1 MTNTLK
7 NPGLGNS
14 GSFGI
19 TMLVLVT
26 RIGLVVFCVWNAS
39 LYYKIL
45 MSFFAPE
52 GFFKLL
58 IGFVALV
65 LWALLQVLEVL
76 PLLVKGSLGAL
87 ALLIKAAER
96 FRGLEVNDKDNP
108 LVASLKRQYNAF
120 PQRWI
125 GRIMLLCYG
134 AFCTDLAIL
143 LRYFEP
149 FRVSFTGLVINW
161 GDLLW
166 LVICLSTVQV
176 VCFLWLLAEGGR
188 AIFKPERQ
196 PTTSSN
202 PTSPSKPKH
211 PTKSAA
217 TPPDGNESPVIQH
230 LRKTYGD
237 AAVEEAIAQAKQKVT
252 PPADTN
258 GNGKGPISDLL
269 DRASRLT
276 LLRPS
281 NKSANN

>member
-1 MTNTLK
+1 MSNTLK

-19 TMLVLVT
+19 LMLVLVT
-26 RIGLVVFCVWNAS
+26 RISMIVFCAWNAS

-52 GFFKLL
+52 GFFKFL

-96 FRGLEVNDKDNP
+96 FRGLEVSKSDNP

-143 LRYFEP
+143 LRYFKP
-149 FRVSFTGLVINW
+149 FEVTFTGLTINW

-176 VCFLWLLAEGGR
+176 TTFLWLLAEGGR
-188 AIFKPERQ
+188 AIFKPEAQ
-196 PTTSSN
+196 PTTSSGKSS
-202 PTSPSKPKH
+202 TSSKPKE

-217 TPPDGNESPVIQH
+217 
-230 LRKTYGD
+230 
-237 AAVEEAIAQAKQKVT
+237 
-252 PPADTN
+252 PADESGQQPAPQPEPEPPKDESNN
-258 GNGKGPISDLL
+258 GNGRGVLDYRQLL
-269 DRASRLT
+269 TMLGQKPNDK
-276 LLRPS
+276 PG
-281 NKSANN
+281 NN

>member
-1 MTNTLK
+1 MANTLK

-26 RIGLVVFCVWNAS
+26 RIGLVVFCVWNAT

-108 LVASLKRQYNAF
+108 LVASLKTQYNAF

-125 GRIMLLCYG
+125 GRIMLLCYA

-143 LRYFEP
+143 LRYFKP
-149 FRVSFTGLVINW
+149 FVVSFTGLVINW

-188 AIFKPERQ
+188 AIFKPEKQ
-196 PTTSSN
+196 PTTSSIA
-202 PTSPSKPKH
+202 TGSSSKPKQ

-217 TPPDGNESPVIQH
+217 PPPEEESSLIKH

-237 AAVEEAIAQAKQKVT
+237 EAVDQAIAQAKQQT
-252 PPADTN
+252 NGSAASN
-258 GNGKGPISDLL
+258 GNGNGLVSDLL
-269 DRASRLT
+269 DRASRFT

-281 NKSANN
+281 NKSESN

>member
-1 MTNTLK
+1 MANTLK

-26 RIGLVVFCVWNAS
+26 RIGLVVFCAWNAS

-52 GFFKLL
+52 GFFRLL
-58 IGFVALV
+58 IGFVSLV

-120 PQRWI
+120 PQRWV
-125 GRIMLLCYG
+125 GRIMLLCYA

-143 LRYFEP
+143 LRYFTP
-149 FRVSFTGLVINW
+149 FEVSFTGLVINW

-188 AIFKPERQ
+188 AIFKPEKQ
-196 PTTSSN
+196 PTTSST
-202 PTSPSKPKH
+202 TSSSSAKPKQ

-217 TPPDGNESPVIQH
+217 PAPEEEESSLIKH

-237 AAVEEAIAQAKQKVT
+237 EAVEEAIAQAKQHMNPSAT
-252 PPADTN
+252 SH
-258 GNGKGPISDLL
+258 GNGIVSDLL
-269 DRASRLT
+269 DRASRFT

-281 NKSANN
+281 KNPESN

>member
-1 MTNTLK
+1 MSNTLK

-19 TMLVLVT
+19 LMLVLVT
-26 RIGLVVFCVWNAS
+26 RIAVIVFCAWNAS

-45 MSFFAPE
+45 MSFFVPD

-65 LWALLQVLEVL
+65 LWALLQVLEAL

-96 FRGLEVNDKDNP
+96 FRGLEVSKSDNP
-108 LVASLKRQYNAF
+108 LVASLKSQYNAY

-125 GRIMLLCYG
+125 GRVMLLCYG

-143 LRYFEP
+143 LRYFKP
-149 FRVSFTGLVINW
+149 FVVSFTGLTINW
-161 GDLLW
+161 GELLW

-176 VCFLWLLAEGGR
+176 TVFLWLLAEGGK
-188 AIFKPERQ
+188 AIFKPETQ
-196 PTTSSN
+196 PTTGGGKPS
-202 PTSPSKPKH
+202 TSSKPKD

-217 TPPDGNESPVIQH
+217 PKDEPQQQPKPEEVPPTQGTVT
-230 LRKTYGD
+230 LK
-237 AAVEEAIAQAKQKVT
+237 EAIDSIFKRFGLDSAESAVWEAYQR
-252 PPADTN
+252 N
-258 GNGKGPISDLL
+258 GNGQTTTQK
-269 DRASRLT
+269 
-276 LLRPS
+276 PS
-281 NKSANN
+281 ESK

>member
-1 MTNTLK
+1 MSNTLK

-26 RIGLVVFCVWNAS
+26 RIGLVVFCLWNAS

-52 GFFKLL
+52 GVFTLL

-143 LRYFEP
+143 LRYFQP
-149 FRVSFTGLVINW
+149 FAVTFTGLSINW
-161 GDLLW
+161 SDLLW
-166 LVICLSTVQV
+166 LVICLATVQV
-176 VCFLWLLAEGGR
+176 CCFLWLLAEGGR
-188 AIFKPERQ
+188 AIFKPETQ
-196 PTTSSN
+196 PTT
-202 PTSPSKPKH
+202 PSKSVPKPKE

-217 TPPDGNESPVIQH
+217 PPPQSDPQTTEP
-230 LRKTYGD
+230 
-237 AAVEEAIAQAKQKVT
+237 
-252 PPADTN
+252 PPANNSKLDSLEELIAKLTPYQQELFAKLTGKASN
-258 GNGKGPISDLL
+258 GAG
-269 DRASRLT
+269 
-276 LLRPS
+276 S
-281 NKSANN
+281 N

>member
-1 MTNTLK
+1 MSNTLK

-19 TMLVLVT
+19 LMLVLVT
-26 RIGLVVFCVWNAS
+26 RIAVIVFCAWNAS
-39 LYYKIL
+39 LYWKIL

-52 GFFKLL
+52 GWFKFL

-65 LWALLQVLEVL
+65 LWALLQVLEAL

-96 FRGLEVNDKDNP
+96 FRGLEVSKSDNP
-108 LVASLKRQYNAF
+108 LVASLKSQYNAY

-143 LRYFEP
+143 LRYFQP
-149 FRVSFTGLVINW
+149 FVISFTGLSINW
-161 GDLLW
+161 GELLW

-176 VCFLWLLAEGGR
+176 TVFLWLLAEGGK
-188 AIFKPERQ
+188 AIFKPDTQ
-196 PTTSSN
+196 PTTSGGGGSSK
-202 PTSPSKPKH
+202 PASKPKE

-217 TPPDGNESPVIQH
+217 PKDVEPEQPTQQQAEPPV
-230 LRKTYGD
+230 GD
-237 AAVEEAIAQAKQKVT
+237 RTEPAPMDWKQLLT
-252 PPADTN
+252 AL
-258 GNGKGPISDLL
+258 GNGQVSM
-269 DRASRLT
+269 SQ
-276 LLRPS
+276 RPTWGQGETEGK
-281 NKSANN
+281 KS

>member
-1 MTNTLK
+1 MSNTLK

-19 TMLVLVT
+19 LMLVMVT
-26 RIGLVVFCVWNAS
+26 RVALIVFCAWNAS
-39 LYYKIL
+39 LYFKIL

-52 GFFKLL
+52 GFFRLL

-96 FRGLEVNDKDNP
+96 FRGLEVSKTDNP

-120 PQRWI
+120 PQRCV
-125 GRIMLLCYG
+125 GRVMLLCYG
-134 AFCTDLAIL
+134 AFCADLAIL
-143 LRYFEP
+143 LRYFKP
-149 FRVSFTGLVINW
+149 FEVSFTGLTINW

-176 VCFLWLLAEGGR
+176 TVFLWMLAEGGR
-188 AIFKPERQ
+188 AIFKPEAQ
-196 PTTSSN
+196 PTTAGGGKGS
-202 PTSPSKPKH
+202 TSASKPKE

-217 TPPDGNESPVIQH
+217 PKDETEQAPQQ
-230 LRKTYGD
+230 
-237 AAVEEAIAQAKQKVT
+237 EET
-252 PPADTN
+252 PPANSTVTLKDAIDSVFKRFGPDSAENAAWEAYQRN
-258 GNGKGPISDLL
+258 GNGQATTSKTSE
-269 DRASRLT
+269 S
-276 LLRPS
+276 
-281 NKSANN
+281 K